1 MASTKFD
8 LSAFEENINTEF
20 QAPYG
25 KILPIKA
32 IKTDAKG
39 KASLKNMLGA
49 GKIKTCDYV
58 SIRSNSL
65 LMIEFSDL
73 KSQEEGVEKLIS
85 VLKNKQCPVDKHNK
99 RMCVKKE
106 VNKIEDK
113 FKAKDL
119 VFSELRQKCI
129 ETTLLT
135 HKIADKEKFVYT
147 QKFQNKKFIVVIKE
161 LKPAD
166 TPAMELLKNKLSGAL
181 KDIVDTVKIIPQEH
195 LENIFKKAVNS

>member
-39 KASLKNMLGA
+39 KASLKNMLGV

-58 SIRSNSL
+58 SIRINSL

-85 VLKNKQCPVDKHNK
+85 DLKNKQCPVDKHNK

-135 HKIADKEKFVYT
+135 HKIADKEKFIYT

-161 LKPAD
+161 LKPTD
-166 TPAMELLKNKLSGAL
+166 TPAMGLLKNKLSGAL

-195 LENIFKKAVNS
+195 LEPLFKKAANL